1 MANPVHGHDVM
12 QMMIEAGRPYSRE
25 GLRAAIVERFGA
37 DATFYTCSAEDM
49 SPDELITFLAMRGKL
64 LETTDGWSTDADAM
78 CRH

>member
-1 MANPVHGHDVM
+1 MANAVHGHDVM
-12 QMMIEAGRPYSRE
+12 QMMIESGRAYTRE
-25 GLRAAIVERFGA
+25 GLQAAMVERFGA

-64 LETTDGWSTDADAM
+64 VETTDGWSTDTSAR